1 GVNISH
7 QNPPVPIKLLS
18 YADDLEVFLSCTN
31 EWPALL
37 HLLQL
42 YGRASNGKVN
52 LSKTVLVSLSGVAH
66 SSWQSIVTSENLE
79 WHTSSSL
86 SAVRYLGYPL
96 YSTDMQLKA
105 YLNEIKIKMVKH
117 SNILKGRY
125 LSVRALLLK
134 PSLWKVFWSL
144 KMSAKAFTPWWRLL
158 HNSIG
163 HRTKLH
169 RWSST
174 HFDTPVCGICS
185 RENESLYHFSV
196 GCIRKSNFWMD
207 VYTALDKPEF
217 LSSEMAVWT
226 ALTSLSQLDNSHC
239 SPEDLAILGCAFSSL
254 WKYHWRSVID

>member
-1 GVNISH
+1 
-7 QNPPVPIKLLS
+7 
-18 YADDLEVFLSCTN
+18 
-31 EWPALL
+31 
-37 HLLQL
+37 
-42 YGRASNGKVN
+42 
-52 LSKTVLVSLSGVAH
+52 
-66 SSWQSIVTSENLE
+66 
-79 WHTSSSL
+79 
-86 SAVRYLGYPL
+86 
-96 YSTDMQLKA
+96 
-105 YLNEIKIKMVKH
+105 
-117 SNILKGRY
+117 
-125 LSVRALLLK
+125 
-134 PSLWKVFWSL
+134 
-144 KMSAKAFTPWWRLL
+144 MSAKAFTPWWRLL
-158 HNSIG
+158 YNSIG

-254 WKYHWRSVID
+254 WKYHWRSVIDHIAWSRPAAINMFKNEHQIHIQKYLEANVTSA